1 MSSALHHK
9 TQIVTAATVSGA
21 RGAAMSLTVTA
32 AEGNPLSLAERCL
45 R

>member
-9 TQIVTAATVSGA
+9 TQIVTAATASGA
-21 RGAAMSLTVTA
+21 RGAAMPLNVTVV
-32 AEGNPLSLAERCL
+32 EGNSPSLAERCL